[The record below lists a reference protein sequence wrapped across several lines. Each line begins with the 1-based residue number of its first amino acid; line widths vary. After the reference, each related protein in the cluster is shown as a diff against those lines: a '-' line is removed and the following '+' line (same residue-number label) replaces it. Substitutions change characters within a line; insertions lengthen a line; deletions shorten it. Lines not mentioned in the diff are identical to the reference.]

1 MVVSYTGG
9 GTIWFRGDLLGTT
22 STSSVTTS
30 QDLDITYTYAEYSTD
45 GVVNRNGGIGIGS
58 FGGFDI
64 GPHVL
69 FKITNGLYSQ
79 MLFYLGSSQG
89 NDTIG
94 YKEIKIEAIRGDD
107 SNGGDQPN
115 LNKNLTVSY
124 RLSGSYSSNIFGT
137 ILEHDSSDGTSGTV
151 VRTLTLPEEAQTD
164 QGVFIT
170 IDHYDNTAG
179 IKGEY
184 GVKSVVLVAD
194 EVERPPITTTTVTEV
209 PAGLTVGFSYSGS
222 GSLPRAS
229 GTDLGKLSYSYTPS
243 SIVPFIYVDLGTLGA
258 PTATID
264 HGSVTEPTTGQEDW
278 GDMRYDQQTRFPFGV
293 VRLASSTTFVVKKV
307 FVGSGQLFE
316 LGEAFTR
323 LQAPWIVEGTISLR
337 GEANTAFL
345 YRYDTSGGPSVY
357 GDAAASYS
365 TQYSGSGSLFS
376 GSFTGEAK
384 ATVYPEQPDYTHIEP
399 IYVSA
404 AELHSTYNPVYR
416 ATEFIPASGTGTGS
430 QGGFAIG
437 PHVRFGTVNDPDLDD
452 GFSDERTVRYYDVD
466 LTNVVRLN
474 FHIIKGSGSNGGEQP
489 DNGEDLLIEVHKAN
503 SNQSILTR
511 ISYGGN
517 TSDHTLTT
525 KTFNLEPNYT
535 DYQTAAGDIKVSQ
548 RNWSGTYEYDHYGL
562 AGITFDTRVGVGDTR
577 KTLFGV
583 SGDALVLS
591 SLRHIGSGTL
601 FNIGSTQPLRT
612 FGYSG
617 SGILFGFG
625 NESRRLTY
633 SYPGTDF
640 FTYEDYGQVAAS
652 TTQPNEDFGSLF
664 RDPGD
669 DVYEVFDRGE
679 ILVNYTKSP
688 FGLFKLR
695 SETIGAKL
703 THITGTGTLFNLG
716 DADSRGPQ
724 NHYGEGSFTI
734 SGASKT
740 NFLLQEFG
748 SGLIS
753 TLSGAAETITASP
766 DQEHKL
772 LDFTGFAGQS
782 RSATPAIEGLDVK
795 VQGAG
800 LARFIPRYNG
810 RVHLDIDGG
819 LVTEKVAL
827 AHLGTGVLFDFI
839 GAEERRVYSYN
850 TSSID
855 FITHPDYGSVADAA
869 AIFDDYGDLDLR
881 YTGETGWMST
891 PDIRV
896 DYHYVLDNYTN
907 YPFGI
912 FPLKGEAHASKS
924 FEYIASG
931 PLFVVTGAVE
941 LRFPPFHAGDVHFVA
956 YGEVKENR
964 SKSYIGLQS
973 LQISGEKAESFT
985 PSPEI
990 VSGSIF
996 AIGGAAESKTSDEV
1010 FNTLFEITGAS
1021 SEVRT
1026 RGYQG
1031 TGSIFSNGIL
1041 SESVAKTFPLTPDY
1055 TAYLTLTAEDL
1066 NNQTLT
1072 TVTPAVEYTTSG
1084 NAAFDIGPHFRFG
1097 VSGTGASYEGASGD
1111 RTVAFTLDLRQ
1122 VKELTLNIVKGN
1134 NSNGGNAP
1142 ECFGDSGDDLYY
1154 EINSGGET
1162 LLVSAC
1168 NTSFETLNSVTISV
1182 PVADRV
1188 PNSRVVVHQK
1198 YHSGSTLD
1206 VWALQS
1212 VQYII
1217 NGVGD
1222 QRKTLFDITGDGEF
1236 RRTKAHQGSGTL
1248 FGLSGAVESTTV
1260 DEVFAT
1266 LFNISGAS
1274 AEVRTR
1280 GYEGT
1285 GVISTLSGSA
1295 ESFTASPDDLFSLF
1309 DFTGSVVDKTSKSYQ
1324 GFGTIFGLSGASESV
1339 GANPPDITTDI
1350 VISGFASES
1359 RVRGYQGFVH
1369 TEIFSTNVVEK
1380 ATFDYVGSGVVSA
1393 FSGGAE
1399 VTTQA
1404 FGSDRVLLDFRGT
1417 SVEKFIANPP
1427 DIRTDINIF
1436 GSASARIN
1444 PRFNG
1449 YGVFYVDVEHVERVS
1464 FAHYGSGDLFTFSS
1478 QEEAVVYSY
1487 NNSSIDFFI
1496 PVDLGLVTLSA
1507 STPAEPIALY
1517 PETDFGTLDLAY
1529 TGERGWFS
1537 TPDDRQDW
1545 HYILDN
1551 YTRYPFGLF
1560 EKFNG
1565 AVVARFARVITLAED
1580 ISAAGTIRIS
1590 GESANNVTP
1599 NFNGSGEIR
1608 VLGSA
1613 ESERVGFAEG
1623 FNVLFEIHGAIAQKF
1638 TAAEQAFGKIILSAN
1653 AGVSFTGATT
1663 QDATIF
1669 IIGASAEIRTRGYQG
1684 TGFISTLSGAAESF
1698 TGNPVERQILFD
1710 ITGQSV
1716 LRATKAHEGSG
1727 TLFGLSG
1734 AAESTTVDE
1743 VFATLLTVSGEAV
1756 IVSARGYQGTGRIST
1771 LSGIAESFTASP
1783 DDLFSLFD
1791 FTGVVSDRTSKGF
1804 VGSGTLFGLSGA
1816 VESTTVD
1823 EVFNTLFDITGASS
1837 QSRTRGYQG
1846 SGRIST
1852 LSGAA
1857 ESFTVNP
1864 TERELLFSVSGL
1876 ATQSFSF
1883 ATYSAEGNISISG
1896 QLAKTSLRTF
1906 AEQPEVQARISGA
1919 GKESYVPNW
1928 NGSGRISTLFGTA
1941 ESVTF
1946 NTRVPGPLFSISGF
1960 ATQAFSFG
1968 NFDADSAAR
1977 IFGEVSLPPTLVYAE
1992 SGFGTF
1998 TVSGEGEYAHINVH
2012 SGFGTIF
2019 SKGVGGESLTRRIPA
2034 FQADLALSG
2043 FAAKRATFNP
2053 PDITTRI
2060 QTSGEIAVP
2069 IRTFSEVFR
2078 VEIFVSGEATEKR
2091 TNTFEGDGSLFA
2103 VGFGGESIS
2112 RKLPAFQADM
2122 FVSGFADQRATFRET
2137 FFGSL
2142 FTFSGS
2148 SAPELLTFAEQPE
2161 VQIRIDDESTNS
2173 STNVYIGT
2181 GRISTLSGAAE
2192 AATFNPLERELLFSF
2207 GGGFSDIK
2215 IVKAETKQI
2224 EISIDVDTDVR
2235 FIPNWIVEGTIPVSG
2250 IAHTTRSIVHT
2261 GEGFISTLSGVA
2273 ESFTY
2278 NPTEDTAL
2286 FSFLGIATIR
2296 SAVSEVKT
2304 IHTSIFAEDVK
2315 VLVVKFFV
2323 GSGIIPV
2330 SGRKDERT
2338 AKVYEGT
2345 GVISTLSG
2353 SAESFTANPDD
2364 VTGLFDILGIADTKP
2379 IKVFTKI
2386 GSGALFSRF
2395 GAGEARSISV
2405 PINVPSQESKGLFK
2419 LDGTAPESFT
2429 IPYEGFGS
2437 LFSFEGLEERR
2448 TFAHQSE
2455 GTVTVSGVASTQ
2467 RTRDYEGFGSLF
2479 SFIEAESAVR
2489 FIPSTRTVLFDI
2501 TGESVFRTTQAH
2513 EGKGSLFTSFT
2524 AGQSRTYKLPQHLVP
2539 NLIFKGAATIKNTY
2553 QYQGQNH
2560 LEITGS
2566 AQESFTS
2573 TVYERDVRLKTSG
2586 NASQRF
2592 VATEESQ
2599 GGTIKVRGTA
2609 TFLITNAF
2617 QTYTL
2622 FDIVGIA
2629 NVAKSAA
2636 FAGSGTIFTFINGKE
2651 IQPDKGYQGSGTI
2664 TLRGESVDTKV
2675 SVAPE
2680 RTYGWII

>member
-1 MVVSYTGG
+1 MV
-9 GTIWFRGDLLGTT
+9 
-22 STSSVTTS
+22 
-30 QDLDITYTYAEYSTD
+30 
-45 GVVNRNGGIGIGS
+45 
-58 FGGFDI
+58 
-64 GPHVL
+64 
-69 FKITNGLYSQ
+69 
-79 MLFYLGSSQG
+79 
-89 NDTIG
+89 
-94 YKEIKIEAIRGDD
+94 
-107 SNGGDQPN
+107 
-115 LNKNLTVSY
+115 
-124 RLSGSYSSNIFGT
+124 
-137 ILEHDSSDGTSGTV
+137 
-151 VRTLTLPEEAQTD
+151 
-164 QGVFIT
+164 
-170 IDHYDNTAG
+170 
-179 IKGEY
+179 
-184 GVKSVVLVAD
+184 
-194 EVERPPITTTTVTEV
+194 
-209 PAGLTVGFSYSGS
+209 FSYAGS
-222 GSLPRAS
+222 GSISPVV
-229 GTDLGKLSYSYTPS
+229 GFDFGNISYSYTPS
-243 SIVPFIYVDLGTLGA
+243 TILPFIYVDLGTLGA

-307 FVGSGQLFE
+307 FVGSGQIFE

-337 GEANTAFL
+337 GEANAAFL
-345 YRYDTSGGPSVY
+345 YRYDASGIQYVY
-357 GDAAASYS
+357 GDAAPSYS
-365 TQYSGSGSLFS
+365 TQYNGSGSLFS

-416 ATEFIPASGTGTGS
+416 ATEFIPASGTGTGRE
-430 QGGFAIG
+430 GGFAIG
-437 PHVRFGTVNDPDLDD
+437 PHVRFGTINDPDLDD

-517 TSDHTLTT
+517 TNDHTLTT

-548 RNWSGTYEYDHYGL
+548 RNWTGTYQFDHYGL

-591 SLRHIGSGTL
+591 SLLHIGSGTL

-617 SGILFGFG
+617 SGTLFGFG

-640 FTYEDYGQVAAS
+640 FTYEDYGQVASA

-669 DVYEVFDRGE
+669 DVYEIFDRGE
-679 ILVNYTKSP
+679 ILVNYTKYP
-688 FGLFKLR
+688 HGLFKLR
-695 SETIGAKL
+695 SETLGAKL
-703 THITGTGTLFNLG
+703 THITGTGTLFNIG
-716 DADSRGPQ
+716 DAQTRGPQ

-748 SGLIS
+748 SGFIS
-753 TLSGAAETITASP
+753 TLSGAAETVTASP

-772 LDFTGFAGQS
+772 LDFTGVAGQS
-782 RSATPAIEGLDVK
+782 RSAVPATEGLDIQ
-795 VQGAG
+795 VQGSG
-800 LARFIPRYNG
+800 ITRFVPRYNG
-810 RVHLDIDGG
+810 SIHLDIDGG
-819 LVTEKVAL
+819 LVTEKVTL
-827 AHLGTGVLFDFI
+827 AHQGTGVLFDFI

-855 FITHPDYGSVADAA
+855 FITHPDYGSVANAA
-869 AIFDDYGDLDLR
+869 TTFENYGDLDLR

-931 PLFVVTGAVE
+931 PLFVLTGEVS
-941 LRFPPFHAGDVHFVA
+941 LRFPPFHAGEVDLVA
-956 YGEVKENR
+956 YGEVIEKR

-973 LQISGEKAESFT
+973 LQISGEKAESF
-985 PSPEI
+985 SPAPAV

-996 AIGGAAESKTSDEV
+996 SIGGAAESKTSDEV
-1010 FNTLFEITGAS
+1010 FTTLFDITGAS
-1021 SEVRT
+1021 SEVRA

-1031 TGSIFSNGIL
+1031 SGSIFSNGIL
-1041 SESVAKTFPLTPDY
+1041 SESVTKTFPLTPGY
-1055 TAYLTLTAEDL
+1055 TASLTLT
-1066 NNQTLT
+1066 
-1072 TVTPAVEYTTSG
+1072 
-1084 NAAFDIGPHFRFG
+1084 
-1097 VSGTGASYEGASGD
+1097 GD
-1111 RTVAFTLDLRQ
+1111 V
-1122 VKELTLNIVKGN
+1122 
-1134 NSNGGNAP
+1134 
-1142 ECFGDSGDDLYY
+1142 
-1154 EINSGGET
+1154 
-1162 LLVSAC
+1162 
-1168 NTSFETLNSVTISV
+1168 
-1182 PVADRV
+1182 
-1188 PNSRVVVHQK
+1188 
-1198 YHSGSTLD
+1198 
-1206 VWALQS
+1206 
-1212 VQYII
+1212 
-1217 NGVGD
+1217 
-1222 QRKTLFDITGDGEF
+1222 EF
-1236 RRTKAHQGSGTL
+1236 RRTKAHQGFGTL
-1248 FGLSGAVESTTV
+1248 FGLSGASESKTS
-1260 DEVFAT
+1260 DEVFTT
-1266 LFNISGAS
+1266 LLDINGEAVVIA
-1274 AEVRTR
+1274 AIK
-1280 GYEGT
+1280 YEGT
-1285 GVISTLSGSA
+1285 GVISTLSGAS
-1295 ESFTASPDDLFSLF
+1295 ESVTASPDDLFSLF
-1309 DFTGSVVDKTSKSYQ
+1309 DITGESVFRTTQAYQ
-1324 GFGTIFGLSGASESV
+1324 GFGTLFGLSGASESV

-1359 RVRGYQGFVH
+1359 RVRGYEGSAH
-1369 TEIFSTNVVEK
+1369 TEIFSTDVIEK
-1380 ATFDYVGSGVVSA
+1380 AAFDYVGSGVVSTL
-1393 FSGGAE
+1393 SGGAV

-1417 SVEKFIANPP
+1417 SDEKFVANPP
-1427 DIRTDINIF
+1427 DITTGINIF
-1436 GSASARIN
+1436 GAGAARIN

-1449 YGVFYVDVEHVERVS
+1449 YGVIYVDAEHVERVS

-1478 QEEAVVYSY
+1478 TREAVVYSY

-1496 PVDLGLVTLSA
+1496 PIDLGSVTLPA

-1517 PETDFGTLDLAY
+1517 TETDYGTLDLRY
-1529 TGERGWFS
+1529 TGETGWMS

-1545 HYILDN
+1545 QHILEN

-1560 EKFNG
+1560 DRVTGTAIGKFVK
-1565 AVVARFARVITLAED
+1565 VVTLEEAA
-1580 ISAAGTIRIS
+1580 SAAGTIRIS
-1590 GESANNVTP
+1590 GAAQDNVTP
-1599 NFNGSGEIR
+1599 NFNGSGVIH
-1608 VLGSA
+1608 VLGAA

-1623 FNVLFEIHGAIAQKF
+1623 FNVLFEIHGAVTPKF
-1638 TAAEQAFGKIILSAN
+1638 TAAEQVFGRIVLAAN
-1653 AGVSFTGATT
+1653 AGVSFTGNTV

-1669 IIGASAEIRTRGYQG
+1669 IGGASTELRTRGYEGSGSIFSNGILSESTSKTFPLTPGYTASLTLTAEDLYNQTLTVFTPAVEYATSGNNSFDIGPYFRFGVYG
-1684 TGFISTLSGAAESF
+1684 TPASYSAGGDRTVEFTLDLRSVEELTLNIVKGGDNNGGDTPECFNTTTGSGDNLVYQINGSNETLLVSACETSFETLNSVTIPVPVTDRVQNAVVTIHQSQHSGGTLDAWGFQS
-1698 TGNPVERQILFD
+1698 VEYTVNRAGDQRKTLFD
-1710 ITGQSV
+1710 VTGESV
-1716 LRATKAHEGSG
+1716 FRATKSHEGFG

-1734 AAESTTVDE
+1734 AAESATVDE

-1756 IVSARGYQGTGRIST
+1756 IIAARGYEGTGSLFSVNNAEERRLFAYYGHTEITISGVASDRTSKDFIGSGSLFSFSGASESATFSEVFNTLLDFTGKAVVISTRGYEGTGVIST
-1771 LSGIAESFTASP
+1771 LSGAAEAFTASP
-1783 DDLFSLFD
+1783 EDLFSLFD
-1791 FTGVVSDRTSKGF
+1791 VTGIASDSTTKGF
-1804 VGSGTLFGLSGA
+1804 VGSGTLFGFSGA
-1816 VESTTVD
+1816 TESATFS
-1823 EVFNTLFDITGASS
+1823 EVFTALLDITGEAVIISA
-1837 QSRTRGYQG
+1837 RGYTG
-1846 SGRIST
+1846 TGRIST
-1852 LSGAA
+1852 LSGGA

-1864 TERELLFSVSGL
+1864 TERELLFSISGL

-1883 ATYSAEGNISISG
+1883 GSYNAEGNISISG

-1919 GKESYVPNW
+1919 GSESFVPNW
-1928 NGSGRISTLFGTA
+1928 NGSGRISVLFGTA
-1941 ESVTF
+1941 EAITI
-1946 NTRVPGPLFSISGF
+1946 NTRVPGALFSISGF
-1960 ATQAFSFG
+1960 ASQAFSFG
-1968 NFDADSAAR
+1968 NFDGDSAAR
-1977 IFGEVSLPPTLVYAE
+1977 IFGEAPLPPTLVFAE

-1998 TVSGEGEYAHINVH
+1998 TVSGEAEYANVNVY

-2069 IRTFSEVFR
+2069 TRTFSEIFQ
-2078 VEIFVSGEATEKR
+2078 VEIFVSGEATESR
-2091 TNTFEGDGSLFA
+2091 TNTFEGDGSLFT
-2103 VGFGGESIS
+2103 VGFGGESIT

-2148 SAPELLTFAEQPE
+2148 SAPELLAFAEQPE

-2250 IAHTTRSIVHT
+2250 IAHTTRSIIHT
-2261 GEGFISTLSGVA
+2261 GEGFISTLSGAA

-2286 FSFLGIATIR
+2286 FSFLGIASIR

-2304 IHTSIFAEDVK
+2304 VNASIFNEPVK
-2315 VLVVKFFV
+2315 VLVVKFFD
-2323 GSGIIPV
+2323 GSGFIPV
-2330 SGRKDERT
+2330 SGQKDERT
-2338 AKVYEGT
+2338 AKVYEGF

-2353 SAESFTANPDD
+2353 SAESFTVNPDEL
-2364 VTGLFDILGIADTKP
+2364 TGLFDILGVADTRP
-2379 IKVFTKI
+2379 ISVYTKI
-2386 GSGALFSRF
+2386 GSGALFTSF
-2395 GAGEARSISV
+2395 TAGEARAISV
-2405 PINVPSQESKGLFK
+2405 PVNVPSQESKGLFK
-2419 LDGTAPESFT
+2419 LEGASPESFT

-2455 GTVTVSGVASTQ
+2455 GTVTVSGVASTP
-2467 RTRDYEGFGSLF
+2467 RTRDYEGSGSLF

-2501 TGESVFRTTQAH
+2501 TGESVFRTTQTH
-2513 EGKGSLFTSFT
+2513 EGTGSLFTTFT
-2524 AGQSRTYKLPQHLVP
+2524 AGESRTFKLPAHLVP

-2566 AQESFTS
+2566 AQESFTP
-2573 TVYERDVRLKTSG
+2573 TIYEGDIRLKTSG
-2586 NASQRF
+2586 ESVQRF
-2592 VATEESQ
+2592 VTAETSQ
-2599 GGTIKVRGTA
+2599 GGTIKVRGESSV
-2609 TFLITNAF
+2609 LLTNAF
-2617 QTYTL
+2617 DTYTL
-2622 FDIVGIA
+2622 FDIGGIA
-2629 NVAKSAA
+2629 KVNVSSA
-2636 FAGSGTIFTFINGKE
+2636 FAGSGTVFTFGNAQE
-2651 IQPDKGYQGSGTI
+2651 VQPDKGYQGSGTI
-2664 TLRGESVDTKV
+2664 TLRGESADKKI